1 MNEQRIGIVSSL
13 AVHAAFLILFL
24 TIPVA
29 GEIPYTKTFYIS
41 FAEQEASTSISQE
54 ETKQV
59 IRSRAAQVQSI
70 SKPEFVEIKQPQDEF
85 IVNEKPI
92 TAAVQKAENP
102 IPAKTEI
109 TSIGKAISQG
119 IGKAEITGMG
129 KGVNQGIAETVF
141 GNSGAPAFTHREMPI
156 YPLLARRL
164 GKEGKVLLKLLIDKN
179 GTLQDI
185 EVIEPSEFGFTEAA
199 VAAIKKSTFSPAYRN
214 GEKVPSKAILSVRFN
229 LK

>member
-1 MNEQRIGIVSSL
+1 MNEQRIGVVTSL
-13 AVHAAFLILFL
+13 AIHAGFLILFL

-29 GEIPYTKTFYIS
+29 HAIPYTKTIYIS
-41 FAEQEASTSISQE
+41 FAQQESLPSTSQKEVKPI
-54 ETKQV
+54 
-59 IRSRAAQVQSI
+59 IRSKAEQVQSI
-70 SKPEFVEIKQPQDEF
+70 SKPETMEIKDRQDEF
-85 IVNEKPI
+85 LLNEKPV
-92 TAAVQKAENP
+92 TAAVQKSDNSTL
-102 IPAKTEI
+102 AKTEI
-109 TSIGKAISQG
+109 TSIGKA
-119 IGKAEITGMG
+119 A
-129 KGVNQGIAETVF
+129 NLDAAETVF
-141 GNSGAPAFTHREMPI
+141 GNSGAPAFTRREMPI

-164 GKEGKVLLKLLIDKN
+164 GKEGKVVLKLLIDKN